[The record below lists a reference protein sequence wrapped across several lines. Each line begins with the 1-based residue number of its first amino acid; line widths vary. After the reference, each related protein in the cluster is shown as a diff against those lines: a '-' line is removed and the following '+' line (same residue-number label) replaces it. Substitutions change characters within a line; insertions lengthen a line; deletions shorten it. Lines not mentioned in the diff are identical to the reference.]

1 MNAVELLEDQHK
13 EALDLMKKLEESEPG
28 ATRTRTFRKL
38 DAALIGHMT
47 IEEELFY
54 PAIIAASSKDGEP
67 IAEGYEEHVVAR
79 GELARCARSLSQE
92 RLFQVRI
99 GVLKEL
105 INHHIK
111 EERSSILPA
120 ARKALSKEELAELGT
135 RMQAR
140 FEAVAGKR
148 NAGADLD
155 RKATSRAQRALAAHG

>member
-13 EALDLMKKLEESEPG
+13 EALALMKKLEESEPG
-28 ATRTRTFRKL
+28 ATRTQTFRKL

-54 PAIIAASSKDGEP
+54 PAVIAATSKDGEP

-79 GELARCARSLSQE
+79 GALTRCARSLNQE

-111 EERSSILPA
+111 EERSTILPM
-120 ARKALSKEELAELGT
+120 ARKALSKDQLVELGA
-135 RMQAR
+135 RMAQR
-140 FEAVAGKR
+140 FKAVQGKR
-148 NAGADLD
+148 DARAELD
-155 RKATSRAQRALAAHG
+155 RKATSRAQRALAA